1 MSIKKFNPWDKANQ
15 KQEQKFPRQRFGSGK
30 FGDARVGNRR
40 PGARGK

>member
-1 MSIKKFNPWDKANQ
+1 MKNTNPWDALNK
-15 KQEQKFPRQRFGSGK
+15 KKKEMPRQKFGTGK

>member
-1 MSIKKFNPWDKANQ
+1 MKPFNPWDKENQ
-15 KQEQKFPRQRFGSGK
+15 KKRELPRQKFGAGK